1 MQLIRFYI
9 FFFREWLKFYFRAK
23 TRYEIHSPYVSQLV
37 EEVVEDNRT
46 FYAFPIID
54 NLRQAL
60 KRNQQKIQVTDLG
73 AGSKLNNKPIRRI
86 GTIARNAAV
95 SSREGERLFRL
106 VHFCKPNTMLEL
118 GTSLGISTLYQAG
131 AAMEAQFVTLEGCPQ
146 TAKVA
151 QMNIRQ
157 MGMPNIRV
165 EIGDFIE
172 ILPKVLPQLKK
183 LDYFYLD
190 GNHQEQPVLD
200 YFEMALPYLHTK
212 SVVVIADNHWSTG
225 MNRAWQTLQK
235 HPKVTMS
242 IDLFDF
248 GILFFDN
255 AFLDKQHYS
264 IIRAKMKPWRMG
276 FWSRN
281 NK

>member
-1 MQLIRFYI
+1 MHLIRFYI
-9 FFFREWLKFYFRAK
+9 FFFGEWLKFYFRAK
-23 TRYEIHSPYVSQLV
+23 TRYEIHSPYVSRFV
-37 EEVVEDNRT
+37 EEVVEDDRT

-60 KRNQQKIQVTDLG
+60 KRNQQQIRVTDLG
-73 AGSKLNNKPIRRI
+73 AGSKLNNKPIRKI

-95 SSREGERLFRL
+95 SSSEGERLFRL

-131 AAMEAQFVTLEGCPQ
+131 AAMEAQFVTLEGCPE

-151 QMNIRQ
+151 QMNIQR
-157 MGMPNIRV
+157 MGMPNIRI
-165 EIGDFIE
+165 EIGDFKE
-172 ILPKVLPQLKK
+172 LLPQVLPLIKK

-200 YFEMALPYLHTK
+200 YFEKALPYLHTK
-212 SVVVIADNHWSTG
+212 SIVVIADNHWSIG
-225 MNRAWQTLQK
+225 MKRAWQKLK
-235 HPKVTMS
+235 EHPDVTMS

-248 GILFFDN
+248 GVLFFDD
-255 AFLDKQHYS
+255 AFVEKQHYS
-264 IIRAKMKPWRMG
+264 LIKAWKKPWRMG
-276 FWSRN
+276 FWSRS